1 MSRRLTS
8 CRRPG
13 NRKELGAGTVLAA
26 GIAILLCL
34 LLAAVAMAV
43 QAGAASSRAAKT
55 ADLAALAA
63 ADAARGLISGEP
75 CLRAA
80 EVARKHGAALQECR
94 RIGPSGHI
102 VDVDVAVPLRLLGWL
117 DIPWRE
123 AKGVSRAGPPPGRG
137 P

>member
-1 MSRRLTS
+1 VSGGLHKCRPIGRRA
-8 CRRPG
+8 
-13 NRKELGAGTVLAA
+13 ELGAGTVLAA
-26 GIAILLCL
+26 GVALLLCL

-63 ADAARGLISGEP
+63 ADAARGLVGGEL

-80 EVARKHGAALQECR
+80 EATHKHGAFLAECR

-102 VDVDVAVPLRLLGWL
+102 VDVDVAVPLRLVGWL
-117 DIPWRE
+117 DSPWRE
-123 AKGVSRAGPPPGRG
+123 AKGLSRAGPPPGPG